1 MKQFSSI
8 IYFFLL
14 MYYSNKN
21 NLNFVFNN
29 IKWKRSQLKESQE
42 LKMMI

>member
-8 IYFFLL
+8 IYFF

-29 IKWKRSQLKESQE
+29 TKWKRSQLKESQE